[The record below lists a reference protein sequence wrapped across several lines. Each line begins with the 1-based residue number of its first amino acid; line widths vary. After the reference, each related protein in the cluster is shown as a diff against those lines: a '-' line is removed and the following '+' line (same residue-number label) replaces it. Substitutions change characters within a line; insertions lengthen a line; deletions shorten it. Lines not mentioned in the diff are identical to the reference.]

1 MLGESFYAHT
11 LAYPQRLYVG
21 LLPHNKTIFNAI
33 LELMETYHRQ
43 VQQLQSLRRNSSIPF
58 ECSTLPDTDEWFA
71 LVDLYGT
78 SLSYFLAS
86 RELNS
91 IRTDLEADVVP
102 SLQRSGFAPIEIFE
116 LTGGTSTDEVSR
128 TLERLDQGAL
138 QRRADAVLATSMVSH
153 GVDVDRLNAMIFYG
167 MPRQTAEYIQASS
180 RVGRSHTGVVFT
192 CLHPVR
198 ERDQSHYA
206 YYTKYHE
213 FLGQL
218 VEPVAINRWAKYSI
232 SRTLPGLFMAVL
244 LQFIA
249 GRSGISNPNRYY
261 MVDYVRG
268 RIGDGSLRPE
278 DFFSILER
286 SYGVFQ
292 PSSPT
297 EIAFRDE
304 IRSRVRQYFDWI
316 LSPPAGTTFV
326 SEVLIPQ
333 PMRSLRDV
341 DEAIPIELD
350 SVGSQWV
357 SRRGRG
363 GGS

>member
-1 MLGESFYAHT
+1 
-11 LAYPQRLYVG
+11 
-21 LLPHNKTIFNAI
+21 
-33 LELMETYHRQ
+33 
-43 VQQLQSLRRNSSIPF
+43 
-58 ECSTLPDTDEWFA
+58 
-71 LVDLYGT
+71 
-78 SLSYFLAS
+78 
-86 RELNS
+86 
-91 IRTDLEADVVP
+91 
-102 SLQRSGFAPIEIFE
+102 
-116 LTGGTSTDEVSR
+116 
-128 TLERLDQGAL
+128 
-138 QRRADAVLATSMVSH
+138 
-153 GVDVDRLNAMIFYG
+153 
-167 MPRQTAEYIQASS
+167 
-180 RVGRSHTGVVFT
+180 
-192 CLHPVR
+192 
-198 ERDQSHYA
+198 
-206 YYTKYHE
+206 
-213 FLGQL
+213 
-218 VEPVAINRWAKYSI
+218 
-232 SRTLPGLFMAVL
+232 MAVL